1 MGFIIVDKYAIIIY
15 CIFFYEFTV
24 VENILITMNYNLK
37 EKKKI
42 NQIKDR
48 PLQISFHFMFE

>member
-37 EKKKI
+37 EQKKI

>member
-48 PLQISFHFMFE
+48 PLQISFHFMFK